1 MADEEFLEEFL
12 INFPKKRRLPI
23 RETNI
28 SARNTDQKTRLCNR
42 RRFRA
47 FFMLVA
53 NLWANPPVDRRVWA
67 LPRSDEWFQMADTI
81 LSEEQWYSNFRV
93 SKETFQYILSEVEEQ
108 IVRQDTK
115 LRKAIPARKKL
126 AITLYFIGSTAEY
139 RTIVNL
145 FGVSTAF
152 VCLCIKEVAITVV
165 GKMKASFLT
174 VPKGDDLSDIS
185 IS

>member
-1 MADEEFLEEFL
+1 
-12 INFPKKRRLPI
+12 
-23 RETNI
+23 
-28 SARNTDQKTRLCNR
+28 
-42 RRFRA
+42 
-47 FFMLVA
+47 MLVA

-139 RTIVNL
+139 
-145 FGVSTAF
+145 S
-152 VCLCIKEVAITVV
+152 C
-165 GKMKASFLT
+165 
-174 VPKGDDLSDIS
+174 
-185 IS
+185 